1 MLDKP
6 NIYLLGIG
14 GIGMSALAR
23 YFKTQKR
30 KVFGYDRYRSPLC
43 EALEEE
49 GLKIHYEDN
58 PDLVPKKLSP
68 EDTLVIY
75 TPALPADS
83 LEMAFFKENGF
94 TIEKRAQVLGAIA
107 QEYTTLAIAGTHGKT
122 TTSALLA
129 HLFRHAEIPVVA
141 FLGGLSTNYQ
151 SNFWGSP
158 EAKLLV
164 VEADEFDRSF
174 LQLNPAAAAITSTDA
189 DHLDIYGSG
198 ESLRETFQ
206 AFADKVS
213 EQLLVQDSLSLSGG
227 TSYGLQENTPYRAEN
242 IRVEE
247 HHFVFDLVY
256 PHGSIINI
264 VSKLPGRHNI
274 ENTLAAAAIALNYGL
289 SPADVKAGI
298 ESFKG
303 VKRRFEFHVKT
314 NKMVF
319 IDDYAHHPK
328 EINALANAV
337 KNLYPNAAVKAI
349 FQPHLFSRTKDF
361 MDGFA
366 EALSSFEEVILL
378 DIYPARERPIPG
390 VTSAALLEKIKAPH
404 KSLLT
409 RAEIIHRFKTEKPAV
424 ILTIG
429 AGDIDQLVSPLKL
442 ALLQ

>member
-1 MLDKP
+1 MLEKP

-198 ESLRETFQ
+198 ESLRQTFQ

>member
-1 MLDKP
+1 MLEKP

-23 YFKTQKR
+23 YFKSKKR
-30 KVFGYDRYRSPLC
+30 KIFGYDRYRSPLC

>member
-256 PHGSIINI
+256 PQGSIINI
-264 VSKLPGRHNI
+264 ISKLPGRHNI
-274 ENTLAAAAIALNYGL
+274 ENTVAAAAIALNYGL
-289 SPADVKAGI
+289 SPEEVKAGI

>member
-189 DHLDIYGSG
+189 DHLDIYG
-198 ESLRETFQ
+198 Q
-206 AFADKVS
+206 W
-213 EQLLVQDSLSLSGG
+213 
-227 TSYGLQENTPYRAEN
+227 
-242 IRVEE
+242 
-247 HHFVFDLVY
+247 
-256 PHGSIINI
+256 
-264 VSKLPGRHNI
+264 
-274 ENTLAAAAIALNYGL
+274 
-289 SPADVKAGI
+289 
-298 ESFKG
+298 
-303 VKRRFEFHVKT
+303 
-314 NKMVF
+314 
-319 IDDYAHHPK
+319 
-328 EINALANAV
+328 
-337 KNLYPNAAVKAI
+337 
-349 FQPHLFSRTKDF
+349 
-361 MDGFA
+361 
-366 EALSSFEEVILL
+366 
-378 DIYPARERPIPG
+378 
-390 VTSAALLEKIKAPH
+390 
-404 KSLLT
+404 
-409 RAEIIHRFKTEKPAV
+409 
-424 ILTIG
+424 
-429 AGDIDQLVSPLKL
+429 
-442 ALLQ
+442 